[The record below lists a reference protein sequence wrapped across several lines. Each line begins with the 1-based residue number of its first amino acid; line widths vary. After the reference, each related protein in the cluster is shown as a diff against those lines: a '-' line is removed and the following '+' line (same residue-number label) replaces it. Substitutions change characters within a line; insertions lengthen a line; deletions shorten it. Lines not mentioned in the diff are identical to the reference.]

1 MSFIAVHP
9 VADTQFRRAIPDGD
23 EGRTEKDTDHG
34 NTDTTRTHIP
44 HRAGRIVISALTSV
58 ERDRISK
65 TGFPSETIAT
75 INCGALHFN
84 AQFESSIFATTALV
98 ASAGV
103 AAAQDITLG
112 GSAGAGIFHEST
124 TSTTDI
130 YNSLELEVTFAGAT
144 DNGLT
149 FGATMDVTVGTDL
162 DIGEVGSVC
171 FDADAPCATNLNADE
186 DGTFGLGSIFISG
199 EFGTLTFD
207 KDGIDNVYD
216 DDFSHDFSYAYDAAG
231 FGVTLTYNLNATAA
245 AGDTWSLELSYD
257 GTEAGTVPVTAFLE
271 TDDSSEMHL
280 SVGYSITTEF
290 AVGLEYETD
299 GKVTTLSAD
308 YETDM
313 FSVGFAVD
321 NNSEWDLD
329 LGYSAQGFSI
339 DVSTDEA
346 SAWELTGAY
355 DLGGGLEIV
364 AGTAS
369 TSNWYL
375 GAAMSF

>member
-1 MSFIAVHP
+1 M
-9 VADTQFRRAIPDGD
+9 
-23 EGRTEKDTDHG
+23 
-34 NTDTTRTHIP
+34 
-44 HRAGRIVISALTSV
+44 
-58 ERDRISK
+58 
-65 TGFPSETIAT
+65 
-75 INCGALHFN
+75 
-84 AQFESSIFATTALV
+84 

-112 GSAGAGIFHEST
+112 GSAGAGIFHDST
-124 TSTTDI
+124 NGVTDI

-162 DIGEVGSVC
+162 DIGEVGTAE
-171 FDADAPCATNLNADE
+171 FDTPGAVNDDE

-245 AGDTWSLELSYD
+245 AGDTWSLELAYD
-257 GTEAGTVPVTAFLE
+257 GNEAGTVPLVAFLE

-299 GKVTTLSAD
+299 GKVTTLSAA

-321 NNSEWDLD
+321 NNSDWDLD

>member
-1 MSFIAVHP
+1 M
-9 VADTQFRRAIPDGD
+9 
-23 EGRTEKDTDHG
+23 
-34 NTDTTRTHIP
+34 
-44 HRAGRIVISALTSV
+44 
-58 ERDRISK
+58 
-65 TGFPSETIAT
+65 
-75 INCGALHFN
+75 
-84 AQFESSIFATTALV
+84 

-162 DIGEVGSVC
+162 DIGEVGSAC

-186 DGTFGLGSIFISG
+186 DGAFGLGSIFISG

-207 KDGIDNVYD
+207 KDGIDNAYD
-216 DDFSHDFSYAYDAAG
+216 DDFSHDFSYEYDAAG
-231 FGVTLTYNLNATAA
+231 FGVFLSYNLDAGPD

-271 TDDSSEMHL
+271 TDDSSEMHFG
-280 SVGYSITTEF
+280 VTYAVITELTL
-290 AVGLEYETD
+290 GLEYETD
-299 GKVTTLSAD
+299 GKETTLTAA

-313 FSVGFAVD
+313 FSVEFDVN
-321 NNSEWDLD
+321 NNSEWGFG
-329 LGYSAQGFSI
+329 LGYSDQGFSI
-339 DVSTDEA
+339 DASTDQDSE
-346 SAWELTGAY
+346 WELTGAY

-364 AGTAS
+364 AGTAH
-369 TSNWYL
+369 TSNWYI